1 MIIVGLARV
10 IPPMADCA
18 AVPVVAYPVFTGKR
32 SSCDARDE
40 EDRHSNNNEKPDSK
54 ESAGY

>member
-1 MIIVGLARV
+1 M

-18 AVPVVAYPVFTGKR
+18 AVSVVAYPVFTGKR

-40 EDRHSNNNEKPDSK
+40 EDRHSNDNEKPDSK